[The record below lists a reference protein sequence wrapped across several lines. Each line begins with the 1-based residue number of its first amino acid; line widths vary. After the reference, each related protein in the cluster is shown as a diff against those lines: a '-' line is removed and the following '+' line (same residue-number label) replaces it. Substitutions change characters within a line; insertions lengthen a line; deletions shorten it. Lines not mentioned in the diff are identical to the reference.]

1 MLSGSF
7 SWSIENSVPSIVQV
21 PHLQQISR
29 SSGGISLDEED
40 LLLELEEELLL
51 EEDEEELL
59 LELEEELLLEEDE
72 EELLLELE
80 EELLLEED
88 EEELLL
94 ELEEKLL
101 LEEDEEELLLEL
113 EEELLLD
120 VGGVPFAVTMMLYTQ
135 TEAFAPGLSMWIFP

>member
-1 MLSGSF
+1 MNSATDMQGVVAMLSGSF
-7 SWSIENSVPSIVQV
+7 SWSIVNSVPSIVQV

-29 SSGGISLDEED
+29 SSGGISLD
-40 LLLELEEELLL
+40 
-51 EEDEEELL
+51 EELL

-94 ELEEKLL
+94 E
-101 LEEDEEELLLEL
+101 
-113 EEELLLD
+113 
-120 VGGVPFAVTMMLYTQ
+120 PR
-135 TEAFAPGLSMWIFP
+135 